1 MKRRLHIASRA
12 TWKKIRPNRRQRLY
26 LGTMKKPT
34 DIETERWLRAQV
46 EFARNQLRDLF
57 VEAPTAIALLSGPD
71 HQFVFANRAYFKMAG
86 RRRNEIIGKLVR
98 DALPE
103 LVDQGFLDVLNR
115 VYQTGETFVASALE
129 VDLVRGGRK
138 QAVYVDFTYYP
149 MRNLAGE
156 IEGILFQGIHVTE
169 EVLARTQ
176 LEKRVSERT
185 TELNRAEGNLRA
197 LNQELMLAQ
206 DEERRRLALE
216 LHDSVGQSVAALQW
230 KLVSAQENVYASGE
244 AMAGYIAACLGLAED
259 ISKEIRTI
267 SHLLHPPLLDEAGLS
282 RALHLYIEG
291 LKERSGLT
299 VFLEIDPDLRRFP
312 QDLEM
317 TVFRIVQEALTN
329 IHRHARTSEAFV
341 RIYLE
346 LTFLR
351 VEIEDRGQG
360 IANFASLDEQKMGI
374 GLTGMQ
380 ERVRNLSGQFE
391 VRSGKKGTIVKAT
404 FPMPDVTI

>member
-1 MKRRLHIASRA
+1 MKRRFYIASRA
-12 TWKKIRPNRRQRLY
+12 TWKKIRPNRRQRLS

-57 VEAPTAIALLSGPD
+57 VEAPAAIALLSGPD
-71 HQFVFANRAYFKMAG
+71 HRFVFANRAYFKMSG

-98 DALPE
+98 DTLPE

-115 VYQTGETFVASALE
+115 VYRTGETFVASARE
-129 VDLVRGGRK
+129 VNLVRGGRK
-138 QAVYVDFTYYP
+138 QTVFVDFTYYP

-156 IEGILFQGIHVTE
+156 IEGILFQGIDVTE

-185 TELNRAEGNLRA
+185 TELKRAEGNLRA

-230 KLVSAQENVYASGE
+230 KLVSAQENVYDSGE

-291 LKERSGLT
+291 IKERSGLT
-299 VFLEIDPDLRRFP
+299 VFLEIDPNLRRFP
-312 QDLEM
+312 RDLEM

-391 VRSGKKGTIVKAT
+391 VQSGKKGTIVKAT

>member
-1 MKRRLHIASRA
+1 
-12 TWKKIRPNRRQRLY
+12 
-26 LGTMKKPT
+26 MKKPT
-34 DIETERWLRAQV
+34 DIETDRWLRAQV
-46 EFARNQLRDLF
+46 EFARNQLRNLF
-57 VEAPTAIALLSGPD
+57 VEAPAAMALLSGPD
-71 HQFVFANRAYFKMAG
+71 HRFVFANRAYYKMAG
-86 RRRNEIIGKLVR
+86 RRRNEIIGKLVM

-115 VYQTGETFVASALE
+115 VYQTGETFVASARE
-129 VDLVRGGRK
+129 VNLVRGGRK
-138 QAVYVDFTYYP
+138 QTVYVDFTYYP

-156 IEGILFQGIHVTE
+156 IEGILFQGIDVTQE
-169 EVLARTQ
+169 ALARTQ

-185 TELNRAEGNLRA
+185 TELKRAERNLRA

-216 LHDSVGQSVAALQW
+216 LHDSVGQSVAALRW
-230 KLVSAQENVYASGE
+230 KLVSAQENVSDSRE
-244 AMAGYIAACLGLAED
+244 AMAGYIAACLRLAED

-291 LKERSGLT
+291 MKERSGLT
-299 VFLEIDPDLRRFP
+299 VFLEIDPDLGRFP

-329 IHRHARTSEAFV
+329 VHRHAGTSEAFV

-346 LTFLR
+346 LTSLR
-351 VEIEDRGQG
+351 IEIEDRGQG

-404 FPMPDVTI
+404 FPMPDATI